1 MERVY
6 IFSSG
11 KLKRKDNTLC
21 FESQEDKRFIPVEDV
36 KEIYLFGE
44 VDLNSRVLNFL
55 SQKGVLLH
63 LFNRYGFYS
72 GSFLPRK
79 KNVSGYLLV
88 KQVQHYINGDGR
100 LFLASSFVDGAVF
113 HIKRNL
119 KKRGIEIEEIEKL
132 ESRIFTVETV
142 AELMQLEGKI
152 REIYYSK
159 FSKILK
165 KAFPFAL
172 ATALISPLYPAK
184 ENKANAIE
192 LISVGYSFLDKQT
205 QTTSSNNSNLYKQ
218 KKQEFKPPELP
229 YCRIKRADWEG
240 VVIDYWDKWGEK
252 HTYSWVVERPFWY
265 SDTGASVDLVYPY
278 RIQNAGDRDFD
289 GLEECLVRAG
299 KKALKSKYYGGSA
312 TLYLDEIDGYPFDK
326 ITIYYTTTDRL
337 FLIQRMSLLQN
348 KIHQPNLSVANST
361 LVAKLY

>member
-44 VDLNSRVLNFL
+44 VELNTRVLNFL

-165 KAFPFAL
+165 DDFFSFSKRVKRPPNNAVN
-172 ATALISPLYPAK
+172 ALISYGNSLLYSAVLSEIYRTQLNPT
-184 ENKANAIE
+184 
-192 LISVGYSFLDKQT
+192 ISYLHEPSTSRYSLSLDI
-205 QTTSSNNSNLYKQ
+205 S
-218 KKQEFKPPELP
+218 EIFKPLVVDSLIFSLVN
-229 YCRIKRADWEG
+229 RRALKKE
-240 VVIDYWDKWGEK
+240 
-252 HTYSWVVERPFWY
+252 
-265 SDTGASVDLVYPY
+265 
-278 RIQNAGDRDFD
+278 DFD
-289 GLEECLVRAG
+289 STLNYTLLSESG
-299 KKALKSKYYGGSA
+299 KKKFVKAFDEKMKTTVRHRTLKRNVSYR
-312 TLYLDEIDGYPFDK
+312 YLI
-326 ITIYYTTTDRL
+326 RL
-337 FLIQRMSLLQN
+337 ECYKLIKHLIGDDVYKPL
-348 KIHQPNLSVANST
+348 KAWW
-361 LVAKLY
+361 

>member
-165 KAFPFAL
+165 DDFFSFSKRVKRPPNNAVN
-172 ATALISPLYPAK
+172 ALISYGNSLLYSAVLSEIYRTQLNPT
-184 ENKANAIE
+184 
-192 LISVGYSFLDKQT
+192 ISYLHEPSTSRYSLSLDI
-205 QTTSSNNSNLYKQ
+205 S
-218 KKQEFKPPELP
+218 EIFKPLVVDSLIFSLVN
-229 YCRIKRADWEG
+229 RRALKKE
-240 VVIDYWDKWGEK
+240 
-252 HTYSWVVERPFWY
+252 
-265 SDTGASVDLVYPY
+265 
-278 RIQNAGDRDFD
+278 DFD
-289 GLEECLVRAG
+289 STLNYTLLSESG
-299 KKALKSKYYGGSA
+299 KKKFVKAFDEKMKTTVRHRTLKRNVSYR
-312 TLYLDEIDGYPFDK
+312 YLI
-326 ITIYYTTTDRL
+326 RL
-337 FLIQRMSLLQN
+337 ECYKLIKHLIGDDVYKPL
-348 KIHQPNLSVANST
+348 KAWW
-361 LVAKLY
+361 